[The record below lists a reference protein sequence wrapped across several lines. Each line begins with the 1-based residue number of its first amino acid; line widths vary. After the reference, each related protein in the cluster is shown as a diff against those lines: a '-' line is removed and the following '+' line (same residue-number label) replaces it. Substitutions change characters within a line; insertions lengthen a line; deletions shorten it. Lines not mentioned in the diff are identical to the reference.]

1 MSTTEQASQP
11 QPQRLLGQVK
21 WFNNKAGYGFITV
34 SDGEQAGK
42 DIFTHFSSIGVSNA
56 QQYKYLV
63 QGEYVEFVLGK
74 STVEG
79 HEFQAVEV
87 SGLKNGKLM
96 CETRFANRPSPTEGN
111 AGYRKYRVQKDERP
125 ASPATAPPNDGE
137 FTKVQRKRPVRGGA
151 RPRGQKPAGGATA

>member
-1 MSTTEQASQP
+1 MSTTEQVS

-42 DIFTHFSSIGVSNA
+42 DIFTHFSSIGVSNT

-87 SGLKNGKLM
+87 SGVKNGKLM
-96 CETRFANRPSPTEGN
+96 CETRFANRPTPAEGN
-111 AGYRKYRVQKDERP
+111 VGYRKYRVQRVERP
-125 ASPATAPPNDGE
+125 ASPNTPPPADGE
-137 FTKVQRKRPVRGGA
+137 FTRVQRRRPVRGGA
-151 RPRGQKPAGGATA
+151 RPPRAQKPVEGATA

>member
-1 MSTTEQASQP
+1 MSTTEEAS

-87 SGLKNGKLM
+87 SGVKNGKLM
-96 CETRFANRPSPTEGN
+96 CETRFANRPVPTEGN
-111 AGYRKYRVQKDERP
+111 AGYRKYRVPREERP
-125 ASPATAPPNDGE
+125 ASPSEGGY
-137 FTKVQRKRPVRGGA
+137 TKVQRKRPVRGGA
-151 RPRGQKPAGGATA
+151 RPPRAQKPVEGATA

>member
-1 MSTTEQASQP
+1 MSTTEEVS

-42 DIFTHFSSIGVSNA
+42 DIFTHFSSIGVSNT

-87 SGLKNGKLM
+87 SGVKNGKLM
-96 CETRFANRPSPTEGN
+96 CETRFANRPAPTEGN
-111 AGYRKYRVQKDERP
+111 TGYRKYRVPREERP
-125 ASPATAPPNDGE
+125 VSPSEGGY
-137 FTKVQRKRPVRGGA
+137 TKVHRKRPRV
-151 RPRGQKPAGGATA
+151 QKPVEGATA

>member
-1 MSTTEQASQP
+1 MSTIEQVS

-42 DIFTHFSSIGVSNA
+42 DIFTHFSSIGVSNT

-79 HEFQAVEV
+79 HEFQAIEV
-87 SGLKNGKLM
+87 SGVKNGKLM
-96 CETRFANRPSPTEGN
+96 CETRFANRPAPTEGN
-111 AGYRKYRVQKDERP
+111 VGYRKYRVPRDERP
-125 ASPATAPPNDGE
+125 ASPNTPPPNDGE
-137 FTKVQRKRPVRGGA
+137 FTRVQRKRPVRGGA
-151 RPRGQKPAGGATA
+151 RPPRAEKPVQGATA

>member
-1 MSTTEQASQP
+1 MSTTEQVS

-87 SGLKNGKLM
+87 SGVKNGKLM
-96 CETRFANRPSPTEGN
+96 CETRFANRPTPTEGN
-111 AGYRKYRVQKDERP
+111 VGYRKYRVPRDERP
-125 ASPATAPPNDGE
+125 ASPNTPPPADGE
-137 FTKVQRKRPVRGGA
+137 YTKVQRKRPVRGGA
-151 RPRGQKPAGGATA
+151 RPPRAQKPVATA